1 MSALAKYV
9 LRTGRKVYGSDKYKS
24 DITVELE
31 KAGATIYYKHSRRNV
46 KKGSL
51 VVYCSAISDDNPEL
65 IRAKKLNLVILKRS
79 EFLNL
84 ILCRYK
90 NRIAVCGSHGKTTAT
105 AMISEIFALAGLD
118 PAVFLG
124 GESNTF
130 SNFRYG
136 DGNYVITEAC
146 EYKKNFLDLDVT
158 FTVVLNVDND
168 HMDCY
173 GDMNEMKKSFNR
185 FINGRV
191 SVINNDDKESKDLY
205 NTCALTYAIKSR
217 AVFTAKNLRN
227 NGKGYSFTVYK
238 NGKKC
243 RRINLLAIGKH
254 NVYNTLA
261 SFATADWFGIPYKII
276 KTGLENFKGVKRRNE
291 FLGFIGKT
299 EVYADYAHHPT
310 EIAATLDAFN
320 INETET
326 AVVFQPHTYS
336 RTKFLMQ
343 EFKKSFNGTKR
354 LIIYKTYA
362 ARERYDASCDAF
374 ALYKELTNGDM
385 NNCTYANTE
394 RQLKE
399 QIINVCGVVKRL
411 VVLGAGDIYEKVKK
425 LIDRSAENN

>member
-9 LRTGRKVYGSDKYKS
+9 LRTGKKVYGSDKYKS
-24 DITVELE
+24 NITVELE
-31 KAGATIYYKHSRRNV
+31 KAGATVYYKHSRRNV

-84 ILCRYK
+84 ILSRYK

-105 AMISEIFALAGLD
+105 AMISEIFTLAGLN

-124 GESNTF
+124 GESNAF

-136 DGNYVITEAC
+136 DGDYVITEAC
-146 EYKKNFLDLDVT
+146 EYKKNFLDLDAT

-173 GDMNEMKKSFNR
+173 GNMTEMKKSFNE
-185 FINGRV
+185 FINDRV
-191 SVINNDDKESKDLY
+191 ALINNDDKESKGLH
-205 NTCALTYAIKSR
+205 TSCAITYAINNR

-254 NVYNTLA
+254 NVYNALA
-261 SFATADWFGIPYKII
+261 SFTTADWFGISYEII

-291 FLGFIGKT
+291 FLGFIGNT

-310 EIAATLDAFN
+310 EIDATLTAFD
-320 INETET
+320 INRTET

-336 RTKFLMQ
+336 RTKILMR
-343 EFKKSFNGTKR
+343 EFKKSFNGVER
-354 LIIYKTYA
+354 LIVYKTYA
-362 ARERYDASCDAF
+362 ARERYDASGDAF
-374 ALYKELTNGDM
+374 ALYKELTNANM
-385 NNCTYANTE
+385 NNCTYAHTE
-394 RQLKE
+394 KQLKE
-399 QIINVCGVVKRL
+399 QIVSACGVAKRV

-425 LIDRSAENN
+425 FIDRPVKNN